1 MGAKYFVV
9 QVASFNPCFNGTTSA
24 TVWYYVVCCIWYIV
38 SILVLMELP
47 LQQKWLHWKNT
58 KKWGFNPCFNG
69 TTSATIFIYSY
80 MSWSYRVSILVLM
93 ELPLQHPYRFN
104 YMMLSRLVSI
114 LVLME
119 LPLQRQILKCEKEM
133 IYKFQSLF

>member
-1 MGAKYFVV
+1 
-9 QVASFNPCFNGTTSA
+9 
-24 TVWYYVVCCIWYIV
+24 
-38 SILVLMELP
+38 
-47 LQQKWLHWKNT
+47 
-58 KKWGFNPCFNG
+58 
-69 TTSATIFIYSY
+69 
-80 MSWSYRVSILVLM
+80 M

-119 LPLQRQILKCEKEM
+119 LPLQRQILKYEKEM